1 MAELTGIAALVSVVA
16 SAAVSVIAQ
25 IQHSRCTKINACCV
39 TCERTPPPDATNH
52 SQPRQEPAA
61 DTQHRPTQAAQAA
74 TALTGH
80 PQAQAPAQGATTA
93 PT

>member
-1 MAELTGIAALVSVVA
+1 MAELTSIAALVSVVA

-39 TCERTPPPDATNH
+39 TCERTPPPDATH
-52 SQPRQEPAA
+52 HPQPRQEPASN
-61 DTQHRPTQAAQAA
+61 TQRRTPEAAHATTPT
-74 TALTGH
+74 TN
-80 PQAQAPAQGATTA
+80 PQAQAQAQGASTA

>member
-1 MAELTGIAALVSVVA
+1 MAELTDIAALVSVVA

-39 TCERTPPPDATNH
+39 TCERTPPPDATH
-52 SQPRQEPAA
+52 HPQPRQEPASN
-61 DTQHRPTQAAQAA
+61 TQRRTTQAAQAA
-74 TALTGH
+74 ALTAH
-80 PQAQAPAQGATTA
+80 PHTPAPAQGATTA